1 MEAIARLTQAGYRTV
16 VDLRSRLED
25 RGFDEEKVTGKAKMA
40 YTNVEVTPDTLTQSK
55 VLFFLMMLRE
65 AELGACDFE
74 FPPLRTA
81 RERAREGARC
91 SWHFASLTNFFRKY
105 W

>member
-1 MEAIARLTQAGYRTV
+1 ML
-16 VDLRSRLED
+16 
-25 RGFDEEKVTGKAKMA
+25 
-40 YTNVEVTPDTLTQSK
+40 
-55 VLFFLMMLRE
+55 MLRE